1 MYIGRQFRQFQ
12 VWAEAATGTGKG
24 LRGGAQIAL
33 EPWACSRWGTHRECS
48 GGPLPW
54 DLWFE
59 PYFAEGFGVV
69 VGFLLFNVGERK
81 SKWQVHS
88 WCFMSCV
95 ARCPRCFTERL
106 GRHCPVPSWEHS
118 RGGRKIER
126 QDEQTGESLL
136 ERKNPRF
143 TNNLHVALTRG
154 GTRHV
159 LPLGASIFLCR
170 NRLTW
175 MTFKVTFQLWY
186 LHYWIVEIKASYHQ
200 GPIVYH
206 RELHSVFFQ

>member
-1 MYIGRQFRQFQ
+1 MYIGRQFCQFQ

-24 LRGGAQIAL
+24 LQGGAQIAL

-69 VGFLLFNVGERK
+69 VAFLLFNVGERK

-88 WCFMSCV
+88 WCSMSCV

-175 MTFKVTFQLWY
+175 MTFKVTFQLW
-186 LHYWIVEIKASYHQ
+186 
-200 GPIVYH
+200 
-206 RELHSVFFQ
+206 